1 MTESMKYYE
10 AIRREYPETISKDQ
24 FYRIAHISKAT
35 ALHLL
40 QSGLVPCRDSGKKTR
55 RYTIRTDDVIYY
67 MIDRELHPEVYRA
80 PDLWYQGRSGHYS
93 SRITYRNEMSKLS
106 DDERA
111 AFRKYVE
118 HEFHEYS
125 DLLTVVEVA
134 EAIGYC
140 DTSLHR
146 WCNAKKL
153 KAFNISGR
161 FLIPKISLVDFL
173 VSQYSFDITRKTWK
187 HTLLIKSFL
196 MPSSCAM
203 RKGSRVPQRLTRSL
217 PTFERCLALIAP
229 PPFVGNHYNI
239 SNVRKYGLIPA
250 ELLLYSCVCRTSCSF
265 LWRSNTHR
273 SEPSLHLP
281 ELLRSVYHR
290 RTYRLLR

>member
-1 MTESMKYYE
+1 MNLYELNQNFNNLIEVLENTEDENIKELIKKSMDQLTLETNEKIENIIKYIRNLE
-10 AIRREYPETISKDQ
+10 AIRREYPETISKEQ

-80 PDLWYQGRSGHYS
+80 PDLWYQGRSGHYT
-93 SRITYRNEMSKLS
+93 SRITYRNELTRLS

-118 HEFHEYS
+118 HEFHEYG

-187 HTLLIKSFL
+187 HTLLIKTFL
-196 MPSSCAM
+196 DQLDA
-203 RKGSRVPQRLTRSL
+203 
-217 PTFERCLALIAP
+217 
-229 PPFVGNHYNI
+229 
-239 SNVRKYGLIPA
+239 
-250 ELLLYSCVCRTSCSF
+250 
-265 LWRSNTHR
+265 
-273 SEPSLHLP
+273 
-281 ELLRSVYHR
+281 
-290 RTYRLLR
+290 